1 MKVLIVGGT
10 GLIGG
15 HTASSLASQG
25 DEVVLA
31 ARKPAAAATPMSAFR
46 TILGDYAQG
55 GFSEADLAPFDA
67 ILFAAGNDIRHLPN
81 GADENE
87 FWTTSQ
93 IEGVPDFVEIARRAG
108 VRRLVHIGSYYH
120 QVMPNLIET
129 NAYVRGRSPA
139 DEAVRSLS
147 TDSFNVCAL
156 NPPSILGYVPGL
168 PTKRFDTLMAY
179 ARGEMKDTPLFA
191 PPGGTN
197 YMSVHSL
204 AEAIHGALRNAEAGK
219 AYLVGDENMT
229 FQQYFQMLV
238 DALGNPT
245 RVETVDREHPLLPD
259 FFIVPGRGKVLAYE
273 PDFAETAVLC
283 YRRGHVRTA
292 LAEGFSLVTAQ
303 HAK

>member
-15 HTASSLASQG
+15 HTASFLASHG
-25 DEVVLA
+25 HEVVLA
-31 ARKPAAAATPMSAFR
+31 ARKPAAASTPMSAFP

-67 ILFAAGNDIRHLPN
+67 ILFAAGNDIRHLPK
-81 GADENE
+81 GVDENE
-87 FWTTSQ
+87 FWTKSQ

-120 QVMPNLIET
+120 QVMPDLIKT
-129 NAYVRGRSPA
+129 NAYVRGRSLA

-147 TDSFNVCAL
+147 TDSFNASTL

-168 PTKRFDTLMAY
+168 PTRRFDTLMAY
-179 ARGEMKDTPLFA
+179 ARGEMKDMPLFA

-204 AEAIHGALRNAEAGK
+204 AEAIHGALQHAEAGK

-238 DALGNPT
+238 DAVGNPA
-245 RVETVDREHPLLPD
+245 RVETVDQEHPLLPD
-259 FFIVPGRGKVLAYE
+259 FFIVPGRGNILAYE
-273 PDFAETAVLC
+273 PDPAETATLG
-283 YRRGHVRTA
+283 YRRNHVRTA
-292 LAEGFSLVTAQ
+292 LAEAFAQVTAQ
-303 HAK
+303 HAN